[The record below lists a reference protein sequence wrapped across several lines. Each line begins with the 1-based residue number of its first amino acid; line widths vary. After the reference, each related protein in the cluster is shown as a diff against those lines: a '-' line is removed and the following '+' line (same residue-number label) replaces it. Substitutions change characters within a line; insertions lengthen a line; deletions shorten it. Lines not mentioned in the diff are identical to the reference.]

1 PDANREV
8 QAHFARL
15 LAVGDVEAERAD
27 RRFHARAD
35 AVPLRQSKMR
45 PRVERVAGVDEG
57 GNAPRIA
64 DPARHLDARDGVIAH
79 GEDRVALLQAKAF
92 ERVPAHGR
100 VAAGAEQEL
109 RRYVVAIARD
119 HRTRLGARAE

>member
-1 PDANREV
+1 MTTTAASASATFRPRGCFGVLGVCSRAAFISKPDADRKM

-15 LAVGDVEAERAD
+15 LAVGDVEAERAG

-64 DPARHLDARDGVIAH
+64 DPARHLDARDGVVAH
-79 GEDRVALLQAKAF
+79 GEDRVALLQA
-92 ERVPAHGR
+92 
-100 VAAGAEQEL
+100 
-109 RRYVVAIARD
+109 
-119 HRTRLGARAE
+119 